1 MKHNPTATANAL
13 AATGGVLYIICRVAI
28 LLFPNPGYSIA
39 QTWLHGIALTPSG
52 TWSLSL
58 EGFVVGL
65 VSFTAFAWF
74 SGYLFATLYNNFLP
88 SKSK

>member
-13 AATGGVLYIICRVAI
+13 AVTGGVLYVICRVAI

-52 TWSLSL
+52 AWSLSL

-65 VSFTAFAWF
+65 ISFTVFTWGAGF
-74 SGYLFATLYNNFLP
+74 LFASAYNAF
-88 SKSK
+88 SKR